1 LSNAVAAKF
10 TLADVRISVGGFPCT
25 IKQNISNV
33 SSFINC
39 SLPLNSD
46 NSPLLVAG
54 RITPLVEIAN
64 IGIAGLSSTAKTF
77 NVSFRPV
84 SLKRYVSIQLSA

>member
-1 LSNAVAAKF
+1 MTNAAAAGFK
-10 TLADVRISVGGFPCT
+10 LADVRISVGGFPCT

-33 SSFINC
+33 SSYINC

-46 NSPLLVAG
+46 NSSLLVAG
-54 RITPLVEIAN
+54 KVIPLVEIAN
-64 IGIAGLSSTAKTF
+64 VGVAGLSSTAKPF
-77 NVSFRPV
+77 NVSFKPI